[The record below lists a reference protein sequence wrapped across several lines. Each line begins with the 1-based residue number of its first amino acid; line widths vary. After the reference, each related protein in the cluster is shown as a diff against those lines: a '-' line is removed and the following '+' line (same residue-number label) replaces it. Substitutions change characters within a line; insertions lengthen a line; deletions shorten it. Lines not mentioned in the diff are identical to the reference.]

1 MKVKKPRG
9 IRHDR
14 DCGRCK
20 VRGVKCDLNR
30 PRCRGCLEGGEA
42 CNYPQR
48 VVWVDDKKSK
58 SPKSTSP
65 ISDETNIEVHK
76 SAINLYGFIEL
87 LDTFCQQ
94 IQSSSRDIPEEG
106 IQLISRTLSFARS
119 RIQDANNKESLQSH
133 LVALT
138 NLSQVIQSAHPI
150 ALFGIATFAMFEVC
164 CGSFGNWHCHLQGA
178 RSLLD
183 LHCQHKADLDN
194 LCGEISSLA
203 DILAYLV
210 WFDVTGALVRES
222 PLIFEDWHRETL
234 SAGFLDSVGCPVDTF
249 DLFVYLAKHRNGD
262 KNYTM
267 DLNARAMAQI
277 LQLNAGDSSDR
288 NLAITVYRGAAAIMA
303 FSRAEITTGGEPSA
317 STYHSNVVSSMVDR
331 ACQAIADIPSTSRF
345 YVHLATPAY
354 LTGMS
359 ASTARQCD
367 IIRAY
372 WRNCQSCEFPRYPDA
387 EAQYRCAQKRA
398 DQHSLIPPEWRLD
411 PVPSIEST
419 PDALAYLR
427 RILSPEELA
436 LTEET
441 DIAVLLRK
449 LSSGELSSLKLT
461 RVFAKRAALA
471 HQLTTCCT
479 EIFFEEAFTVA
490 QKLDDH
496 LAKTG
501 KTIGPLHGLPV
512 SIKDLFS
519 VEGVDT
525 SIGWVGLTNNPAK
538 ADKSVARTLRRLG
551 AVLYVKTNLPQS
563 MMMSDSYNHVFGQ
576 CVNPF
581 NRELISGGSSGGEG
595 SLVAARGSVLGI
607 GTDLGGSIR
616 IPAAL
621 CGLYGLSPSPGRH
634 PYERGNPGQD
644 IVRSVAGPMACSL
657 ATIEKYMELLP
668 EARPWEIDQHVAP
681 VAWRKELASVGAKK
695 LRIGFLV
702 DDGVVKVQPP
712 VARAMREVV
721 EALRSAGHEVFE
733 WDASPHSYGYDL
745 WAKAIFADGGEG
757 CRRQTEKTGEPLVEG
772 MLVGKPEDTLTTS
785 QTHQLNADKYNFE
798 SAYLDKWISSDI
810 DALIMPNTPWV
821 GYKPWTWVKSSAY
834 VGYTSIWNFLGY
846 AALAVPVT
854 TVSKTKDVPDEEWL
868 AHVPRNDGDRFNKQ
882 QYDINLVE
890 GMPVGIQVV
899 GGRFGEE
906 KCVAVAKVIEQAM
919 QGKIPS
925 RASL

>member
-20 VRGVKCDLNR
+20 VQGIKCDLNR
-30 PRCRGCLEGGEA
+30 PRCQACLQSGEA
-42 CNYPQR
+42 CIYPQR
-48 VVWVDDKKSK
+48 VVWVDNSKKSK
-58 SPKSTSP
+58 SPKVTSPQISHDETHIKAIAKSTS
-65 ISDETNIEVHK
+65 
-76 SAINLYGFIEL
+76 INLYGFVNL

-94 IQSSSRDIPEEG
+94 IQSSSSDIPEEG

-138 NLSQVIQSAHPI
+138 NLSHVIQSAHPI

-194 LCGEISSLA
+194 LCDEISGLA
-203 DILAYLV
+203 DLLAYLV

-222 PLIFEDWHRETL
+222 PLIFKDWHRETL
-234 SAGFLDSVGCPVDTF
+234 SAEFFDSVGCPPDTF
-249 DLFVYLAKHRNGD
+249 DLFVHLAKHRNGD
-262 KNYTM
+262 GIRTL
-267 DLNARAMAQI
+267 DLSSRAMAQI
-277 LQLNAGDSSDR
+277 LQLGTGDSTDR
-288 NLAITVYRGAAAIMA
+288 NLAATVYRGAAAIMA
-303 FSRAEITTGGEPSA
+303 FSRAGMNTSGDPSA
-317 STYHSNVVSSMVDR
+317 STYHSKVLSSMVDR
-331 ACQAIADIPSTSRF
+331 ACQAIAEIPTTSRF

-359 ASTARQCD
+359 ASTERQWILMATSYQD
-367 IIRAY
+367 
-372 WRNCQSCEFPRYPDA
+372 
-387 EAQYRCAQKRA
+387 RCAQKRA
-398 DQHSLIPPEWRLD
+398 DQLSLILPEWRLD
-411 PVPSIEST
+411 PVPSIESA
-419 PDALAYLR
+419 PNALEYLR

-479 EIFFEEAFTVA
+479 EIFSEEAFAVA
-490 QKLDDH
+490 QELDDY

-581 NRELISGGSSGGEG
+581 NRGLISGGSSGGEG

-634 PYERGNPGQD
+634 PYERGN
-644 IVRSVAGPMACSL
+644 L
-657 ATIEKYMELLP
+657 TTIERYMEVLP
-668 EARPWEIDQHVAP
+668 ESKPWEVDQHVAP
-681 VAWRKELASVGAKK
+681 VAWRKELASPGAKR
-695 LRIGFLV
+695 LRVGFLV

-712 VARAMREVV
+712 IARALREVV
-721 EALRSAGHEVFE
+721 EALKAAGHEVFE
-733 WDASPHSYGYDL
+733 WDASSHSYAYDL
-745 WAKAIFADGGEG
+745 WAKAIFSDGGEG
-757 CRRQTEKTGEPLVEG
+757 CRRQIEKTGEPLVEG

-854 TVSKTKDVPDEEWL
+854 TASRTKDIPDEEWL
-868 AHVPRNDGDRFNKQ
+868 AHVPRNDSDRFNKQ

-906 KCVAVAKVIEQAM
+906 KCVAVAKAIEQVM
-919 QGKIPS
+919 QRNITS